1 MARDK
6 DPLRARLGMLGSA
19 AASAAFVLAL
29 SFAIAWPL
37 WSLATKA
44 RRPFTLTVLAAL
56 ALALVSFAVLA
67 AAKRIRGG
75 SRRRARAAAR
85 GRGGKP

>member
-6 DPLRARLGMLGSA
+6 DPFRARLGKLGSA
-19 AASAAFVLAL
+19 SASAAFVLAL

-44 RRPFTLTVLAAL
+44 RRPFTLTVIAAL
-56 ALALVSFAVLA
+56 ALVLASFVALA
-67 AAKRIRGG
+67 AARRIRGG

-85 GRGGKP
+85 GRRGKP

>member
-6 DPLRARLGMLGSA
+6 AALRARLVKLGSSS
-19 AASAAFVLAL
+19 ASVAFVLAL

-44 RRPFTLTVLAAL
+44 RRIFTLAVIAAL
-56 ALALVSFAVLA
+56 ALAFAALA
-67 AAKRIRGG
+67 AIAVIRRLRLG
-75 SRRRARAAAR
+75 SRRRARASMR
-85 GRGGKP
+85 ERRGGP